1 MNKALQLAGEEMN
14 VILSEF
20 TVAGV
25 PYNNFF
31 AHHWFIASDDIV
43 NTEELKNKID
53 NALKEINDDY
63 AVERKSALKE
73 IIVEVLPLHV
83 FMDFMA
89 KRGKIGGQHKFPRVL
104 KGKILEDWQ
113 QFVLEKKT
121 AQQPS

>member
-1 MNKALQLAGEEMN
+1 MN
-14 VILSEF
+14 VVLSEF

-25 PYNNFF
+25 PFNNFF

-53 NALKEINDDY
+53 HALKEINDDY

-73 IIVEVLPLHV
+73 IIVDVLPLHV

-104 KGKILEDWQ
+104 KGKILADWQ